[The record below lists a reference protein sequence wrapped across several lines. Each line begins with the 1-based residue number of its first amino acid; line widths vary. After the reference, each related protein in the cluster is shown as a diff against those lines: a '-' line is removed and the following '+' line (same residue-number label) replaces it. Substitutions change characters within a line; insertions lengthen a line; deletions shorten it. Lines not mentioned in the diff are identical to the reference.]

1 MGFTLHYLKKQMT
14 EHCSSLVHDA
24 SELPS
29 LHYNYT
35 VVLHSCIILP
45 PVGHSSNHEYHCCQ
59 LTRQSSCVS
68 NFYCTFEVFIWLSL
82 VIMRFFLTTFH
93 FIWGKGICQWFPLT
107 TNMYSMSLILSRCAT
122 NYDEFTCHLN
132 VYLAQYSL
140 LVTYVNIMQALKRSF
155 GSTCHK
161 QSLIF
166 YSK

>member
-1 MGFTLHYLKKQMT
+1 MFLLISVMLLLLLCILFYEGGPNENLTIFFISQFVEHKRYTMT
-14 EHCSSLVHDA
+14 A
-24 SELPS
+24 
-29 LHYNYT
+29 
-35 VVLHSCIILP
+35 
-45 PVGHSSNHEYHCCQ
+45 GHSSNHGYHCCQ